1 MGLVYVL
8 AVLVTILAPIGGL
21 LARYRSV
28 QP

>member
-8 AVLVTILAPIGGL
+8 AALLIVVGSVGAL
-21 LARYRSV
+21 LARYRTV

>member
-8 AVLVTILAPIGGL
+8 AALVTLAGSVGAL
-21 LARYRSV
+21 LSRYRTV

>member
-8 AVLVTILAPIGGL
+8 AALVIIAGSVGAL
-21 LARYRSV
+21 LARYRTV